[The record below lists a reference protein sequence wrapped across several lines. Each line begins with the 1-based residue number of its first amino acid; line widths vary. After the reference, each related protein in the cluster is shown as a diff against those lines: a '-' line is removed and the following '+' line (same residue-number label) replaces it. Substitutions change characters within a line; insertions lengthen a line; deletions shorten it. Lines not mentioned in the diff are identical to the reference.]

1 MFVVIILFCFLFLVC
16 PILFL
21 VCPILFLF
29 LLLCYFVLFYFCLV
43 WEVAGEVAGEKKQVR
58 MLIFFCPG
66 FSGNLLC
73 KVFLRLS
80 SLVVQQNNNNNNNN
94 NQATTTT

>member
-1 MFVVIILFCFLFLVC
+1 MFVVIILFCF
-16 PILFL
+16 LFL

-43 WEVAGEVAGEKKQVR
+43 WEVAGAVAGEKKQVR

-66 FSGNLLC
+66 FSGKMLC

-80 SLVVQQNNNNNNNN
+80 SLVVQG
-94 NQATTTT
+94 